1 MAERTSATQRL
12 KLVNLAEQEIMRY
25 AGDHAM
31 WHKHIH
37 NVELDP
43 VQVLKMKEMDQFN
56 NTIDFSSRRT
66 RKTSAKEL
74 YNLEYLACNADQ
86 ELGIVAPRQAQAMTN
101 LNYQLEAIDRSPV
114 LSSYIKFTNG
124 RKQKSDTKYQFANR
138 SKAFAEGIMA
148 QVDGGDLTMA
158 SLEEV
163 DDMPKERLYA
173 NFLLM
178 LGGTDRLGANKDS
191 KNDPQIRI
199 TGVYKGADTL
209 TGLIDS
215 GAYNII
221 GAFHGERAIKEAK
234 QLIAIGY
241 LDKDSI
247 ELESYKYPIPIMH
260 AINGMQMGLLNKNFI
275 LNMRDNLS
283 VDEFTRQLLCINT
296 SGRNLVWEK
305 YLRQAMMVGLQANLE
320 VVQPLPGEKY
330 KKRGLISFGY
340 DHSGHGETPESSKYA
355 LVILEQIGS
364 YTVPIFCYTWA
375 PGTDEKI
382 VRKDLVGFW
391 RYFMPD
397 VAMGDAFGIG
407 LLTELNEELFRE
419 GLTNI
424 DRRAIGDG
432 ESTASTWSEWAFA
445 PIRFEGMIKHQMAQ
459 AVRNNFHTGHAAVP
473 YIDDMDENNPE
484 TADLRLLYKQL
495 INITPVVSKTSYS
508 IYKMVNPK
516 LGDDLFDSYMAA
528 LWALVTRGSAGIETV
543 ISTRQRDRTE
553 LLGQPRNRLPSDPY
567 MRSRVL
573 SWLFYFYHTHARAMQ

>member
-1 MAERTSATQRL
+1 MAERTSAAQRV
-12 KLVNLAEQEIMRY
+12 KLENAAEREIMRY

-43 VQVLKMKEMDQFN
+43 VQILKMKEMDQFN

-66 RKTSAKEL
+66 RKTSVKEL
-74 YNLEYLACNADQ
+74 YNLEYLATNADQ
-86 ELGIVAPRQAQAMTN
+86 EEGIVAPRQAQAITN
-101 LNYQLEAIDRSPV
+101 LNYMLEAIDRSPV
-114 LSSYIKFTNG
+114 LSGYIAYKNG
-124 RKQKSDTKYQFANR
+124 RKQKSDTKFQFANR
-138 SKAFAEGIMA
+138 SRVFAEGIMA

-178 LGGTDRLGANKDS
+178 LGATERLGANKDS

-215 GAYNII
+215 GSYHTI
-221 GAFHGERAIKEAK
+221 GAFHGDRAIMEARR
-234 QLIAIGY
+234 LIDLGY
-241 LDKDSI
+241 LEKDSI

-260 AINGMQMGLLNKNFI
+260 AVNGMKMGLLNKTFI
-275 LNMRDNLS
+275 LNMRENLS

-305 YLRQAMMVGLQANLE
+305 YLRQAMMVGLEANLKLA
-320 VVQPLPGEKY
+320 QPLPGEKY

-355 LVILEQIGS
+355 LTVLEQIGS
-364 YTVPIFCYTWA
+364 YTVPIFAYTWA

-382 VRKDLVGFW
+382 VRRDLLAFW

-397 VAMGDAFGIG
+397 TAMGDAFGIG
-407 LLTELNEELFRE
+407 LLTELNEELFNE
-419 GLTNI
+419 GLTLI
-424 DRRAIGDG
+424 DRRAIGNG

-445 PIRFEGMIKHQMAQ
+445 PLRFEGMTKHQMAQ

-473 YIDDMDENNPE
+473 YIDDLNVNDPD

-495 INITPVVSKTSYS
+495 INITPEVSKTSYS
-508 IYKMVNPK
+508 IYKMVKPK
-516 LGDDLFDSYMAA
+516 LGDDLFDAYMAA
-528 LWALVTRGSAGIETV
+528 LWALVTRGSASIDTV
-543 ISTRQRDRTE
+543 IETRQRDRND
-553 LLGQPRNRLPSDPY
+553 LLGQPANRLPSDSY
-567 MRSRVL
+567 MGSR
-573 SWLFYFYHTHARAMQ
+573 

>member
-1 MAERTSATQRL
+1 MAERTSASQRV
-12 KLVNLAEQEIMRY
+12 KLENLAEREILRY
-25 AGDHAM
+25 RGDHAM

-43 VQVLKMKEMDQFN
+43 VQILKMKEMDQFN

-66 RKTSAKEL
+66 RKTSVKEL
-74 YNLEYLACNADQ
+74 FNLEYLACNADQ
-86 ELGIVAPRQAQAMTN
+86 EEGIVAPRQAQAMTN
-101 LNYQLEAIDRSPV
+101 LNYQLEAIDRSPA
-114 LSSYIKFTNG
+114 LTSYIAHKNG
-124 RKQKSDTKYQFANR
+124 RKQKSDSKFQFANR

-178 LGGTDRLGANKDS
+178 LGATERLGANKDS

-215 GAYNII
+215 GTYNVI
-221 GAFHGERAIKEAK
+221 GAFHGERAIIEARR
-234 QLIAIGY
+234 LIDMGY
-241 LDKDSI
+241 LDQDSI

-260 AINGMQMGLLNKNFI
+260 AINGMEMGLLNENFI

-305 YLRQAMMVGLQANLE
+305 YLRRAMMVGLEANLE
-320 VVQPLPGEKY
+320 LVQPLPGEKY

-340 DHSGHGETPESSKYA
+340 DHSGHGENPESSKYA
-355 LVILEQIGS
+355 FVVLEQIGS
-364 YTVPIFCYTWA
+364 YTVPIFCCQWA

-382 VRKDLVGFW
+382 VRMDLLSHW

-397 VAMGDAFGIG
+397 TAMGDAYGIG

-419 GLTNI
+419 GLTTI
-424 DRRAIGDG
+424 DRRAIGEG

-445 PIRFEGMIKHQMAQ
+445 PIRFEGMLKHQMAQ

-473 YIDDMDENNPE
+473 FVDDLDENNID
-484 TADLRLLYKQL
+484 TLDIRTLYKQL
-495 INITPVVSKTSYS
+495 INITPEVSKTSYS

-516 LGDDLFDSYMAA
+516 IGDDLFDSYMAA
-528 LWALVTRGSAGIETV
+528 LWGLVTRGSAAMDTEV
-543 ISTRQRDRTE
+543 STIQRDRKNQ
-553 LLGQPRNRLPSDPY
+553 LGQPSNRLPSEAY
-567 MRSRVL
+567 V
-573 SWLFYFYHTHARAMQ
+573 